1 MDEMKFETYTFSY
14 SDEDNVV
21 TTLTFTVPAVGTHI
35 ATLHDM
41 CVKFAQACGYAN
53 KSIEEYFGDNWDESF
68 EEFMR

>member
-1 MDEMKFETYTFSY
+1 MDEMKFETYTFSH
-14 SDEDNVV
+14 SNEDNVV

-35 ATLHDM
+35 ATFHDM